1 MGAKIN
7 TVIVILLFGSLWF
20 MAYLMISNPLKVNRR
35 ANIFFGLS
43 MLLWS
48 TYWLDEIGKL
58 LDISLPDNG
67 SAYIL
72 FHFAQFFS
80 PILFYFTVL
89 NFTEPLRKFRKKDLL
104 FLILPF
110 FYLISMITEEIFRS
124 ETGIYEIIQV
134 ILILIQVLWYSILSY
149 LRIRKHQ
156 KKIETFSSETSG
168 INLFWLEYI
177 IILVLVISILVFLYN
192 LIYYK
197 VNLNLFM
204 NSIFL
209 LVIYGI
215 GYFALRQKEIYPSDE
230 KIRQDLE
237 LINQEIVSVNR
248 KKIISDS
255 DLVVHKTA
263 LNKLMTEQQ
272 PYLDSELTLMK
283 LAEITQLSAHQLSY
297 IINTGFNDNFFGYIN
312 NYRIEKA
319 KQLLRQSDS
328 KYSILGIAFE
338 SGFNSKT
345 TFNNTFKK
353 ITGLTPSEFKENS
366 PKL

>member
-1 MGAKIN
+1 MAAKIN
-7 TVIVILLFGSLWF
+7 TFVVILLFGSLWF
-20 MAYLMISNPLKVNRR
+20 IAYLMISNPLKVNRR
-35 ANIFFGLS
+35 ANNFFGLS
-43 MLLWS
+43 MILWS
-48 TYWLDEIGKL
+48 TYWLDEIGKV
-58 LDISLPDNG
+58 LDLTLPQSG
-67 SAYIL
+67 IAFIL
-72 FHFAQFFS
+72 FRFAQFFS
-80 PILFYFTVL
+80 PILFYLTVL
-89 NFTEPLRKFRKKDLL
+89 NFTEPLRKFRKKDIF

-110 FYLISMITEEIFRS
+110 FYLISLIAEEFFKTGTVIFD
-124 ETGIYEIIQV
+124 IIQV

-149 LRIRKHQ
+149 LKIREHQ
-156 KKIETFSSETSG
+156 KKILTFSSETSG

-177 IILVLVISILVFLYN
+177 IILVLVISVLVFLYN

-209 LVIYGI
+209 IVIYGI

-230 KIRQDLE
+230 KIRQELV
-237 LINQEIVSVNR
+237 LINEEIVSVNK

-255 DLVVHKTA
+255 ELVQHKTA

-272 PYLDSELTLMK
+272 PFLDSELTLMK
-283 LAEITQLSAHQLSY
+283 LSEIARLSTHQLSY
-297 IINTGFNDNFFGYIN
+297 IINTGFDDNFFGYIN

-319 KQLLRQSDS
+319 KELLTQSDS
-328 KYSILGIAFE
+328 RYSILGIAFE

-353 ITGLTPSEFKENS
+353 ITGLTPSEFKEKS

>member
-1 MGAKIN
+1 MAAKIS
-7 TVIVILLFGSLWF
+7 TFVVLIIFGSLWF
-20 MAYLMISNPLKVNRR
+20 SAYLMISNPLKVNRR

-48 TYWLDEIGKL
+48 TYWLDEIGKI
-58 LDISLPDNG
+58 LDISLPENG
-67 SAYIL
+67 WIFIL
-72 FHFAQFFS
+72 FRFAQFFS

-89 NFTEPLRKFRKKDLL
+89 NFTEPLRKARKKDLL

-110 FYLISMITEEIFRS
+110 FYLISLFSREFFSGNNSIP
-124 ETGIYEIIQV
+124 EIIQF
-134 ILILIQVLWYSILSY
+134 ILILVQVLLYSILSY
-149 LRIRKHQ
+149 LRIREHQ

-168 INLFWLEYI
+168 INLYWLEYI
-177 IILVLVISILVFLYN
+177 IILVLVISVLIFLYN

-209 LVIYGI
+209 IVIYGI
-215 GYFALRQKEIYPSDE
+215 GYFALRQKEIYPADE
-230 KIRQDLE
+230 KVRQELV
-237 LINQEIVSVNR
+237 LINEEIVSANK

-255 DLVVHKTA
+255 ELVTHKTA
-263 LNKLMTEQQ
+263 LNKLMMEQQ

-283 LAEITQLSAHQLSY
+283 LADIAKLSTHQLSY
-297 IINTGFNDNFFGYIN
+297 IINSGFNDNFFGYIN
-312 NYRIEKA
+312 TYRIEKA
-319 KQLLRQSDS
+319 KELLMQSDN

-353 ITGLTPSEFKENS
+353 ITGVTPSEFKENS
-366 PKL
+366 AEL

>member
-1 MGAKIN
+1 MPAKIN
-7 TVIVILLFGSLWF
+7 TFVVLLLFGSLWF
-20 MAYLMISNPLKVNRR
+20 IAYILITNPLKVNRR
-35 ANIFFGLS
+35 ANNFFGLS
-43 MLLWS
+43 MILWS
-48 TYWLDEIGKL
+48 TYWLDELGKV
-58 LDISLPDNG
+58 LDITMPDHG
-67 SAYIL
+67 WTLIL
-72 FHFAQFFS
+72 FRFAQFFS
-80 PILFYFTVL
+80 PILFYLTVL

-104 FLILPF
+104 FLILPLI
-110 FYLISMITEEIFRS
+110 YLICLFA
-124 ETGIYEIIQV
+124 ETYFPGSNGIPEIIQIV
-134 ILILIQVLWYSILSY
+134 LILVQVLWYSILSY
-149 LRIRKHQ
+149 LKIREHQ

-209 LVIYGI
+209 MVIYAI
-215 GYFALRQKEIYPSDE
+215 GYFALRQKEIYPADE
-230 KIRQDLE
+230 KVRQELV
-237 LINQEIVSVNR
+237 LINEEIVSPNK

-255 DLVVHKTA
+255 ELISQKAA
-263 LNKLMTEQQ
+263 LNKLMTEQL

-283 LAEITQLSAHQLSY
+283 LAEISQLSTHQLSY
-297 IINTGFNDNFFGYIN
+297 IINSGFNDNFFGYIN
-312 NYRIEKA
+312 TYRIEKA
-319 KQLLRQSDS
+319 KQLLRQTDS

-353 ITGLTPSEFKENS
+353 ITGITPSEFKENRS
-366 PKL
+366 EL